1 MRLGLAELRRSPGR
15 FGAVAGAVGFIVFL
29 ALILAGL
36 SDGLYLGSTGAYRT
50 SSAQVFVFS
59 QGSDFE
65 LSGST
70 IGTDTA
76 RAVGDVKGVEEVGRL
91 SVFNS
96 TATSEGK
103 DLQLSLVGADPVTM
117 PAQLLAGRLPEDGS
131 LEVLVDDQTRRRGVE
146 VGSVISVT
154 DGPDLTVVGVA
165 RDAGF
170 GAATVW
176 AGHATFQQVRARVR
190 PELSGLAGSSQAL
203 GIAADGT
210 DPSLVMAAV
219 DQVEGVEAATPQ
231 QAIDALPAASQQKST
246 LSAIVNTTFVV
257 AAIVVGLFFALVTL
271 EKRGEFAVLKAIG
284 MSNRTLIASMFTQ
297 AIVASLLGFGAGF
310 GLSRI
315 VAAVIP
321 PDVPALFL
329 GGTAATLLATTLAMG
344 VLGAIFS
351 LRRVVRIDPAT
362 ALGT

>member
-29 ALILAGL
+29 ALILAAL

-59 QGSDFE
+59 QGSDFG
-65 LSGST
+65 LTSST
-70 IGTDTA
+70 IDPETTQ
-76 RAVGDVKGVEEVGRL
+76 AVGQAPGVEAVGRL
-91 SVFNS
+91 SVFNT
-96 TATSEGK
+96 TATSDGK

-117 PAQLLAGRLPEDGS
+117 PVDLVSGRLPEDGS
-131 LEVLVDDQTRRRGVE
+131 LEVLVDNQTRRRGVDT
-146 VGSVISVT
+146 GSTISVT
-154 DGPDLTVVGVA
+154 DGPDLAVVGVA

-170 GAATVW
+170 GTATAW
-176 AGHATFQQVRARVR
+176 AGHDTFQQVRARVR
-190 PELSGLAGSSQAL
+190 PELVGLAGTSEAL
-203 GIAADGT
+203 GVAAEGT
-210 DPSLVMAAV
+210 DPSQVIAAI
-219 DQVEGVEAATPQ
+219 DNVEGVEAATTQ

-246 LSAIVNTTFVV
+246 LGAIVNTTFVV

-271 EKRGEFAVLKAIG
+271 EKRNEFAVLKAIG
-284 MSNRTLIASMFTQ
+284 MSNRILIGSIFTQ
-297 AIVASLLGFGAGF
+297 AIVASLVGFGIGF
-310 GLSRI
+310 ALSRV

-329 GGTAATLLATTLAMG
+329 GGTAATLLVTTLVMG
-344 VLGAIFS
+344 ALGAIFS
-351 LRRVVRIDPAT
+351 LRRIARIDPAT